1 MALIK
6 QLLHEIL
13 SKYALR
19 KCVYRPIVHLRLDSI
34 IPFFLVFLSTSALPA
49 NSSLELNIQL
59 VPHMSQDPT
68 QLNIRPPNTSVRMH
82 ISIYIFLRFHKSAR
96 FTRPSLVLLVL
107 SLIMHVV
114 WTPCTVE
121 VLLLFVFIF
130 SSVLSILI
138 SSFFCVAFVSG

>member
-6 QLLHEIL
+6 QLLYEIL

-19 KCVYRPIVHLRLDSI
+19 KCVYRPIVLLRLDSI

-68 QLNIRPPNTSVRMH
+68 QLIMRPSNTSVRMH
-82 ISIYIFLRFHKSAR
+82 ISIYFFAFSQIRTLHSAVPRSSSIIVNNARCLDAMHCRSPTSLRFY
-96 FTRPSLVLLVL
+96 F
-107 SLIMHVV
+107 
-114 WTPCTVE
+114 
-121 VLLLFVFIF
+121 FIG
-130 SSVLSILI
+130 SIY
-138 SSFFCVAFVSG
+138 SDQ